1 MKKIVLFLMCSL
13 LLCAQSNKDYI
24 GNTIK
29 ILENM
34 TPEEEYSLGKI
45 QVTQLIGDK
54 LYSANSPKVT
64 YLNSI
69 VNTLILS
76 SNKPYVYDGYKVI
89 LIENKS
95 FNAMALPGGIIIVND
110 GIFENLSNED
120 QLASILAHEIGH
132 IQEKHNLDADKSIK
146 ADDAVAIGSMM
157 GVSKHVDN
165 KYVQVV
171 TVSVLDKISDSI
183 VSGYGVL
190 QEAEADTLAMN
201 LMSNAG
207 YDPNEFLITLNKL
220 KETTNSYGGANY
232 PEDRLSRLEPI
243 LKNLN
248 YNKDE
253 VIKSKEL
260 RTKRFNKY
268 KQGKL

>member
-13 LLCAQSNKDYI
+13 LLYGQSNKDYI

-45 QVTQLIGDK
+45 QVTQLVGDK
-54 LYSANSPKVT
+54 LYSANSPKVI
-64 YLNSI
+64 YLNTI

-76 SNKPYVYDGYKVI
+76 SNKPYVYNGYKVV

-110 GIFENLSNED
+110 GIFQNLSNED

-132 IQEKHNLDADKSIK
+132 IQERHNLDADKSLK
-146 ADDAVAIGSMM
+146 ADDAVAIGSMI

-165 KYVQVV
+165 KYVQVA

-183 VSGYGVL
+183 VSGYGVS

-201 LMSNAG
+201 LISNAG

-243 LKNLN
+243 LKDLN

-268 KQGKL
+268 KQGNL